1 MNEFIPALVMLGLLA
16 ANVRVAFSI
25 AIAAL
30 AFFLTASGVPLGVYI
45 QRMVSV
51 THSFPLLAVP
61 FFILAGVLMNHAG
74 ITKRL
79 MNLADVL
86 VGHMIGGL
94 AQVNVL
100 LSTLMGGMSGSA
112 NADAAVQSKIIVPE
126 MTKRGYAPGFSAAI
140 TACSSVIAPIIPP
153 GIGMVLYGFLANVS
167 IGRLFLA
174 GIVPGLLMC
183 LALMF
188 VVNLVARK
196 RNYLPSRDTK
206 ANWGERGLALRES
219 AWALG
224 LPVVIV
230 GGIRYGFFTPTEAG
244 AIAVVYALLVGLFVY
259 RDLSLTKLPAIF
271 SEAVLATA
279 VVMLIICAAQSF
291 GFYMSWERIPQ
302 QVGEL
307 LLTITQNP
315 LLLLLLINLFLL
327 FIGALLEG
335 SAALILLTPLLAP
348 LAADVGID
356 PIHFGVIMVVN
367 LTIGGV
373 TPPVGTLIYTTT
385 GIVGVKVETFVRE
398 SLPMLAA
405 LLAVL
410 LLVTMVPAIS
420 LTLPNALMN

>member
-1 MNEFIPALVMLGLLA
+1 MNEYIPALIMLGLLA
-16 ANVRVAFSI
+16 ANVRVAFAI

-30 AFFLTASGVPLGVYI
+30 FFFLTASGVPLGVYI

-79 MNLADVL
+79 MNLADAM
-86 VGHMIGGL
+86 VGHMVGGL

-112 NADAAVQSKIIVPE
+112 NADAAVQSKILVPE
-126 MTKRGYAPGFSAAI
+126 MTKRGYAPAFSAAI

-153 GIGMVLYGFLANVS
+153 GVGMVLYGFLANVS

-196 RNYLPSRDTK
+196 RNYLPSRETK

-230 GGIRYGFFTPTEAG
+230 GGIRYGLFTPTEAG
-244 AIAVVYALLVGLFVY
+244 AIAVVYALFVGLFVY
-259 RDLSLTKLPAIF
+259 RDLKIAKLPAVF

-302 QVGEL
+302 QVGEVM
-307 LLTITQNP
+307 LTITQNP

-327 FIGALLEG
+327 FTGALLEG

-356 PIHFGVIMVVN
+356 PVHFGVVMVVN

-373 TPPVGTLIYTTT
+373 TPPIGTLIYTTT
-385 GIVGVKVETFVRE
+385 GIVGVKVEDFVRE

-405 LLAVL
+405 LLIVL
-410 LLVTMVPAIS
+410 MLVTMVPAIS
-420 LTLPNALMN
+420 LTIPNVLMN

>member
-1 MNEFIPALVMLGLLA
+1 MNEYIPALLMLGLLA
-16 ANVRVAFSI
+16 ANVRVAFAI

-30 AFFLTASGVPLGVYI
+30 FFFLTANGVPLGVYI

-79 MNLADVL
+79 MNLADAL
-86 VGHMIGGL
+86 VGHMVGGL

-174 GIVPGLLMC
+174 GIVPGILMC

-188 VVNLVARK
+188 VVHLVARK
-196 RNYLPSRDTK
+196 RNYLPSRETK
-206 ANWGERGLALRES
+206 ASWGERGLTLRES

-230 GGIRYGFFTPTEAG
+230 GGIRYGIFTPTEAG
-244 AIAVVYALLVGLFVY
+244 AIAVVYALIVGLFVY
-259 RDLSLTKLPAIF
+259 RDLSVAKLPAVF

-302 QVGEL
+302 QVGQV
-307 LLTITQNP
+307 LLTVSENP
-315 LLLLLLINLFLL
+315 LLLLLMINLFLL

-356 PIHFGVIMVVN
+356 PVHFGVVMVVN

-385 GIVGVKVETFVRE
+385 GIVGVKVEDFVRE
-398 SLPMLAA
+398 SLPMLVA
-405 LLAVL
+405 LLTVL
-410 LLVTMVPAIS
+410 LMVTMVPAIS
-420 LTLPNALMN
+420 LTIPNALMN